1 MKSKKLVIKDGN
13 IIDPSSRT
21 NCIGDLVIENNLIID
36 LIPNSNQTYSDEYE
50 IINAKNMIVSPGF
63 IDVHTHLRDP
73 GQEWKETISTGS
85 RSAAK
90 GGFTTIT
97 SMPNTIPALDNA
109 NIVNDLVNRSKKD
122 AIIRILPIGSIT
134 IGQNGANL
142 SPMNELAEAGVIGFS
157 DDGNPVS
164 DSNIMKQA
172 LTYSLYSDLPI
183 INHAED
189 KKIVGKGLMNE
200 GIVSN
205 RLGLFGADSSAETVM
220 IARDLILAESIG
232 AKLHIPHI
240 SSSSSLHLLEIYKN
254 MGLNVTA
261 EVTPHHLTLNEN
273 WVYGKKGEVPDY
285 IDEDSYDT
293 NTKVNP
299 PLRTISDA
307 NDMTKGLS
315 EGIIDIIATDH
326 APHSD
331 IEKHCSFADAAHG
344 INVLET
350 AFSSV
355 FDLYLKKSISM
366 DRIIESL
373 TSRPAEIFK
382 LNKIGGLK
390 KGYNADVVVIDP
402 KAKWKVE
409 RHKFVSKSSNTQLL
423 ETNMNAK
430 ILVTIYDG
438 KVIYKDGNYNV

>member
-109 NIVNDLVNRSKKD
+109 NIVNDLVNRSKTD

-134 IGQNGANL
+134 IGQNGVNL

-157 DDGNPVS
+157 DDGNPVN

-232 AKLHIPHI
+232 AKLHLSLIHI
-240 SSSSSLHLLEIYKN
+240 
-254 MGLNVTA
+254 
-261 EVTPHHLTLNEN
+261 
-273 WVYGKKGEVPDY
+273 
-285 IDEDSYDT
+285 
-293 NTKVNP
+293 
-299 PLRTISDA
+299 
-307 NDMTKGLS
+307 
-315 EGIIDIIATDH
+315 
-326 APHSD
+326 
-331 IEKHCSFADAAHG
+331 
-344 INVLET
+344 
-350 AFSSV
+350 
-355 FDLYLKKSISM
+355 
-366 DRIIESL
+366 
-373 TSRPAEIFK
+373 
-382 LNKIGGLK
+382 
-390 KGYNADVVVIDP
+390 
-402 KAKWKVE
+402 
-409 RHKFVSKSSNTQLL
+409 
-423 ETNMNAK
+423 
-430 ILVTIYDG
+430 
-438 KVIYKDGNYNV
+438 